1 MKLTTTFV
9 TAIVLTMGA
18 VLPATSAG
26 RSLPVMITADKDSDA
41 CGTGRVGGLNPRG
54 DGFLA
59 VKAGPGLN
67 FDRIDKLG
75 NGTEVYLCGYYGDW
89 VAIVYSATGRRT
101 GCGLEEPWLGGP
113 RSRPYTGPCLSGWVH
128 RNWIVDMAG

>member
-18 VLPATSAG
+18 VLPAISAD
-26 RSLPVMITADKDSDA
+26 RSLPVMITADTDSDA
-41 CGTGRVGGLNPRG
+41 CGNGRVGGLNPRG

-67 FDRIDKLG
+67 FTRLDKLG
-75 NGTEVYLCGYYGDW
+75 NGTEVYVCGYYGDW
-89 VAIVYSATGRRT
+89 MAIVYSTTGRWT
-101 GCGLEEPWLGGP
+101 GCGVTEPWP
-113 RSRPYTGPCLSGWVH
+113 KTRPYTGPCLSGWVH
-128 RNWIVDMAG
+128 RNWIVDLAG